1 MKIEALELEGS
12 FEITL
17 NPIGDHRG
25 FFERTYCKDTF
36 AAHGLVTE
44 WMQENQS
51 FSKAKGTVRGMHFQA
66 PPFAETKLIRVVRGA
81 VLDAFIDLRKD
92 SPTFGQWD
100 AIELSEDNHKCLYIP
115 KGFAHGFCS
124 LTENVL
130 IQYKIDANYSPEH
143 EGGVIWND
151 PDIGIDWKV
160 DDPTISPRDA
170 QLPRFAD
177 LKSPF

>member
-66 PPFAETKLIRVVRGA
+66 PPFAETKLVRVARGA
-81 VLDAFIDLRKD
+81 ILDAFIDLRKD
-92 SPTFGQWD
+92 SLTFGQWD
-100 AIELSEDNHKCLYIP
+100 AVVLSEDNHKCLYIP
-115 KGFAHGFCS
+115 RGFAHGFCS

>member
-1 MKIEALELEGS
+1 MKIEPRKLEGS

-17 NPIGDHRG
+17 NPIEDGRG

-36 AAHGLVTE
+36 TAHGLVTD

-51 FSKAKGTVRGMHFQA
+51 FSKAKHTVRGMHFQA
-66 PPFAETKLIRVVRGA
+66 PPFAETKLIRVVRGS
-81 VLDAFIDLRKD
+81 VLDTFIDLRKD

-100 AIELSEDNHKCLYIP
+100 AIELSENNHKCLYIP

-130 IQYKIDANYSPEH
+130 IQYKIDANYSPTH
-143 EGGVIWND
+143 EGGVFWND
-151 PDIGIDWKV
+151 PDVGIDWGV
-160 DDPTISPRDA
+160 AEPTISPRDS
-170 QLPRFAD
+170 QLPRLAD